1 MKALTA
7 ADVEAARRKVGRL
20 VRRTPLLASA
30 RTPGLHLKA
39 ESLQLTGSFKI
50 RGALNAVLSA
60 PAAQVRGGVSCISA
74 GNHGAGVAWAA
85 RHRKLPCT
93 VYVPPNAVPFKVEA
107 MRALGAEVVEQPV
120 PRLAEMMA
128 AADSFDG
135 RRFIDPFANPLVAA
149 GQGTCG
155 LEILEDLPKPSAV
168 YVPIGGGGLALG
180 IATAVKAA
188 APRTKVFGVTA
199 EGAPAFRNTW
209 QTGKAETVRSTTIAD
224 GLSAPIANV
233 HVVAQLKR
241 LLDGVVTVQDDDLR
255 AAMRKLA
262 LEEKLVAEPAGA
274 AATAAALQAIQRDGA
289 KPVVAVVSGGNVRP
303 ELMAEV
309 LAGNGAAVAA
319 VAPRRT
325 LASMFRRR

>member
-1 MKALTA
+1 MKAPTA
-7 ADVEAARRKVGRL
+7 ADVEAARRRVGKL

-50 RGALNAVLSA
+50 RGALNAVLAA
-60 PAAQVRGGVSCISA
+60 PVAGVKDGVSCISA
-74 GNHGAGVAWAA
+74 GNHGAGVAYAA
-85 RHRKLPCT
+85 KERGVACT

-135 RRFIDPFANPLVAA
+135 RHFIDPFANPLVAA

-168 YVPIGGGGLALG
+168 YVPVGGGGLALG
-180 IATAVKAA
+180 VATAVKASS
-188 APRTKVFGVTA
+188 PRTKVYGVTA
-199 EGAPAFRNTW
+199 RGAPAFRNTW
-209 QTGKAETVRSTTIAD
+209 ETGKAETVKSVTIAD
-224 GLSAPIANV
+224 GLSAPIGNV
-233 HVVAQLKR
+233 HVVGHLKK
-241 LLDGVVTVQDDDLR
+241 LLAGVLTVEDDAIR

-274 AATAAALQAIQRDGA
+274 AATAAALKAIEGGA
-289 KPVVAVVSGGNVRP
+289 KSVVAIVSGGNVRP
-303 ELMAEV
+303 ELLAEV
-309 LAGNGAAVAA
+309 LAGNGSAVAA
-319 VAPRRT
+319 AAPRRS
-325 LASMFRRR
+325 LLSVFRRR